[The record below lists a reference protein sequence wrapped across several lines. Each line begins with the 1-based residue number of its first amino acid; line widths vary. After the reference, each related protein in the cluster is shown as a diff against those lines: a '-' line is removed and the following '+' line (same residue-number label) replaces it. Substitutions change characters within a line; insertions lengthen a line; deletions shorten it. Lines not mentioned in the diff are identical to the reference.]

1 MHAHAR
7 THTVNLTRINMCM
20 RRESLRREFLSLN
33 FALAADMD
41 DLMNFDAKLDL
52 VIRKVKNMEA
62 ELDKITSS
70 VNRKLQESQDVR
82 RGMILG
88 GSSSRFFKSEQ
99 TVITLRKSAKMLQ

>member
-1 MHAHAR
+1 
-7 THTVNLTRINMCM
+7 M